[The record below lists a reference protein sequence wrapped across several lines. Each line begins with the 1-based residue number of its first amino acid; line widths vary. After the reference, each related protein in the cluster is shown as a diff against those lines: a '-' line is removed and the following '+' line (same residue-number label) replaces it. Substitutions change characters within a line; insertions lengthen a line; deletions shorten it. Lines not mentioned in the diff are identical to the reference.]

1 MTERSRR
8 VSEDPRFQGFIVG
21 VIVFN
26 AILMGVETSTA
37 VMATYGRL
45 LTTLNVA
52 VQAIFLTEIAIR
64 LLAYWP
70 RPLRFFRDGWN
81 LFDFSVVVLSLLPV
95 AGPFATVSRLARL
108 LRVVRLVSV
117 APELRLIIETMLR
130 SIPSMGHVAAL
141 LGVLVYAYAIFG
153 FYMFRNADAQRW
165 GALDTAMLSVFQ
177 MLTLEGWVEMQQ
189 ALLPT
194 RPWAW
199 IYFSS
204 FVVVGVFIVINLFIA
219 VVLNNLETVKS
230 EERASHA
237 GPDDLLQRVE
247 ALKLEL
253 EAFEVALQHH
263 ATATAGRGARDDR

>member
-1 MTERSRR
+1 MTERCRQVNDDR
-8 VSEDPRFQGFIVG
+8 RFQGFIIG

-26 AILMGVETSTA
+26 AILMGVETSPA
-37 VMATYGRL
+37 LMATYGRL
-45 LTTLNVA
+45 LTALNVA
-52 VQAIFLTEIAIR
+52 VQAIFLAEIAIR
-64 LLAYWP
+64 LITYWP
-70 RPLRFFRDGWN
+70 RPLHFFRDGWN
-81 LFDFSVVVLSLLPV
+81 LFDFSVVVLSLLPM

-117 APELRLIIETMLR
+117 APELRLIIDTMLR

-141 LGVLVYAYAIFG
+141 LGVLVYVYAIFG
-153 FYMFRNADAQRW
+153 FYMFRNADPAKW
-165 GALDTAMLSVFQ
+165 GALSTAMLSVFQ

-189 ALLPT
+189 AVLPA

-230 EERASHA
+230 EERAAHA
-237 GPDDLLQRVE
+237 TSDDLLKRVE
-247 ALKLEL
+247 TLKTEL
-253 EAFEVALQHH
+253 EAFEVAVQRQKTL
-263 ATATAGRGARDDR
+263 TRSARDQR